1 MKLRFVVGLCAV
13 LAACSSSEGS
23 KGTST
28 PSQDAAA
35 DTSSPDTSSADSSS
49 LDASPE
55 DSSLTDS
62 PVPDVLPEDV
72 LPEDAQ
78 SEDTS
83 SPDGGPSFETCEDTC
98 AQTLLTLVFGN
109 AEASI
114 DRAQFGFNLPDNGEQ
129 TLHVEAH
136 FGGDPVCP
144 SQSSPTPDRTV
155 IFANV
160 PIPTDS
166 TPIDGTPVTLLD
178 FEGSL
183 SPNPFDKATQ
193 VTLIPVAARMPPP
206 EAAFVAF
213 EVEVVFP
220 GGTMVGHVYAS
231 HCDSMDE

>member
-1 MKLRFVVGLCAV
+1 MKLRFVVGLCVV

-28 PSQDAAA
+28 PSQDAAV
-35 DTSSPDTSSADSSS
+35 DTSSLEASSPDSSS
-49 LDASPE
+49 PDSSSPDATPE

-62 PVPDVLPEDV
+62 PLPDALP
-72 LPEDAQ
+72 DAL

-83 SPDGGPSFETCEDTC
+83 PPDGGPSFESCEDAC

-109 AEASI
+109 DEVSI

-129 TLHVEAH
+129 TLHVEGH
-136 FGGDPVCP
+136 FGGDPACP
-144 SQSSPTPDRTV
+144 SPSSPTPDRTV

-160 PIPTDS
+160 PLPKDS
-166 TPIDGTPVTLLD
+166 TPIVGTPVTLLD

-193 VTLIPVAARMPPP
+193 VTLTPVAARMTPP

-213 EVEVVFP
+213 EVDVVFP

>member
-1 MKLRFVVGLCAV
+1 MKLRFVVGLCVV

-23 KGTST
+23 KETT
-28 PSQDAAA
+28 PSQDAAV
-35 DTSSPDTSSADSSS
+35 DTSSLEASSPDSSSPDTT
-49 LDASPE
+49 PE

-62 PVPDVLPEDV
+62 LLPDALSEAA
-72 LPEDAQ
+72 LPEDAL

-83 SPDGGPSFETCEDTC
+83 PPDGGPSFETCEDTC

-109 AEASI
+109 DEVSI

-136 FGGDPVCP
+136 FGGDPACP

-160 PIPTDS
+160 PIPVDT

-193 VTLIPVAARMPPP
+193 VTLTPVAARMTPP

-213 EVEVVFP
+213 EVDVVFP

>member
-1 MKLRFVVGLCAV
+1 MKLRFLMGVCVV

-23 KGTST
+23 KQNTS
-28 PSQDAAA
+28 SQDAAV
-35 DTSSPDTSSADSSS
+35 DTSSLEASSPDSSS
-49 LDASPE
+49 PDSSSPDATPE

-62 PVPDVLPEDV
+62 PLPDALP
-72 LPEDAQ
+72 DAL

-83 SPDGGPSFETCEDTC
+83 PPDGGPSFESCEDAC

-109 AEASI
+109 DEVSI

-136 FGGDPVCP
+136 FGGDPACP
-144 SQSSPTPDRTV
+144 SPSSPTPDRTV

-160 PIPTDS
+160 PIPTDP
-166 TPIDGTPVTLLD
+166 TPIEGTPVTLLD

-193 VTLIPVAARMPPP
+193 VTLTPVAARMTPP

-213 EVEVVFP
+213 EVDVVFP

>member
-35 DTSSPDTSSADSSS
+35 DTSSPETSSPDSSS
-49 LDASPE
+49 PDASPE
-55 DSSLTDS
+55 DSSLPDS
-62 PVPDVLPEDV
+62 PLPDVLPEDA
-72 LPEDAQ
+72 L
-78 SEDTS
+78 SEDS
-83 SPDGGPSFETCEDTC
+83 FLPDGGPPFEACEDAC
-98 AQTLLTLVFGN
+98 SQTLLTLVFGN
-109 AEASI
+109 DQASI
-114 DRAQFGFNLPDNGEQ
+114 DRAQFGFNLPDNGSQ

-136 FGGDPVCP
+136 FGGDPACP
-144 SQSSPTPDRTV
+144 SPSSPTPDRTV

-160 PIPTDS
+160 PLPTDV
-166 TPIDGTPVTLLD
+166 TPIEGTPVTLLD

-193 VTLIPVAARMPPP
+193 VTLTPVAARMTPLD
-206 EAAFVAF
+206 AAFVAF

-220 GGTMVGHVYAS
+220 GGTMTGHVYAV
-231 HCDSMDE
+231 HCESMDE